1 MKRDTEL
8 VRTILLKIEEKD
20 DTNGWLSADAF
31 SEHSKELICYHYKI
45 LSQAGYIEVVDLS
58 SKGGVD
64 IQVKNLTWEGHEFLD
79 ASRNISVW
87 QKAKKKFGS
96 EFKTIPFQILK
107 EVLIELNSQ
116 RSTD

>member
-1 MKRDTEL
+1 
-8 VRTILLKIEEKD
+8 
-20 DTNGWLSADAF
+20 
-31 SEHSKELICYHYKI
+31 LICYHYKI

-107 EVLIELNSQ
+107 EVLIELTKEYHEGGIS
-116 RSTD
+116 